1 MWPRV
6 VIVGSLA
13 LTPRSIFHHDVT
25 TSLTS
30 AATDATKTTKSS
42 SHVAHHRPGLSWSSS
57 SSSSS
62 SSTALFSSSSSDDNN
77 NDNNHETDDDN
88 AKMHRVPPGGRV
100 IATSPYSTLLS
111 GGALSLEKYH
121 LIWSPHAWK
130 KLVGTSMVLLILP
143 RFRNVLRHN
152 RYSSI
157 LWAPLST
164 MIATGWYQNLI
175 LPLIASSCCI
185 IQLGLNI
192 LSVGCAGWN
201 SYLGPV
207 RPYFLGILLVSSFR
221 HRSSYTTL
229 VWRSTIALLPEIV
242 HLYNVWQN
250 HRYQKQQQ
258 KRLTLQHSS
267 LSSGMDQRQH
277 YVVELAVPTM
287 GCVACISN
295 VDASLRKVPG
305 VQNAS
310 SALQP
315 AAVKGGTATVVLA
328 VDQSN
333 NSNNNG
339 EDDGDDTVTVMTQR
353 IIRAVADAG
362 FHGAYVTS
370 IRPQTQKSES
380 YFPKSQ
386 QVQED

>member
-1 MWPRV
+1 
-6 VIVGSLA
+6 
-13 LTPRSIFHHDVT
+13 
-25 TSLTS
+25 
-30 AATDATKTTKSS
+30 
-42 SHVAHHRPGLSWSSS
+42 
-57 SSSSS
+57 
-62 SSTALFSSSSSDDNN
+62 
-77 NDNNHETDDDN
+77 
-88 AKMHRVPPGGRV
+88 
-100 IATSPYSTLLS
+100 
-111 GGALSLEKYH
+111 
-121 LIWSPHAWK
+121 
-130 KLVGTSMVLLILP
+130 
-143 RFRNVLRHN
+143 
-152 RYSSI
+152 
-157 LWAPLST
+157 
-164 MIATGWYQNLI
+164 
-175 LPLIASSCCI
+175 
-185 IQLGLNI
+185 
-192 LSVGCAGWN
+192 
-201 SYLGPV
+201 
-207 RPYFLGILLVSSFR
+207 
-221 HRSSYTTL
+221 
-229 VWRSTIALLPEIV
+229 
-242 HLYNVWQN
+242 
-250 HRYQKQQQ
+250 
-258 KRLTLQHSS
+258 
-267 LSSGMDQRQH
+267 
-277 YVVELAVPTM
+277 M